1 MAEEI
6 NDVIASVEKL
16 QRQGRNLSKS
26 RGPLKGV
33 GDGDQFPNNPLS
45 VYPSPALES
54 GDTWWKFN
62 HRSRGITYLY
72 DDTNARWLSSEE
84 FHVRLDGS
92 LVAPLPVL
100 DSLDAE
106 LIPSGSYHDV
116 AVKSI
121 YVVMFAPFGTHD
133 GTNHIEFVVNDYNV
147 ATDVTTAIS
156 TVTSDT
162 FTAGTATRYNLVNL
176 HHEATQGSA
185 IELEARIVGAGVGS
199 LGVQALVTYKT
210 IG

>member
-1 MAEEI
+1 MADEI
-6 NDVIASVEKL
+6 NDVITTVERL
-16 QRQGRNLSKS
+16 QLQGRNLAKS

-33 GDGDQFPNNPLS
+33 GDGNEFPNNPLS
-45 VYPSPALES
+45 LYPAPALEA

-62 HRSRGITYLY
+62 HRTRGITYLY
-72 DDTNARWLSSEE
+72 DATSTRWLSSEA

-92 LVAPLPVL
+92 LVSPQPTLQ
-100 DSLDAE
+100 SLDAE
-106 LIPSGSYHDV
+106 LVPSGSNHDV

-133 GTNHIEFVVNDYNV
+133 GTNHIELVVNDYNV

-162 FTAGTATRYNLVNL
+162 FTAGTATRYNLVSL

-185 IELEARIVGAGVGS
+185 IELEARIVGTGVGS
-199 LGVQALVTYKT
+199 LGVQALVTYNT